1 MGFPERLAKLRME
14 FNMTQKE
21 LADKIGVS
29 RAAIG
34 MYEIG
39 RRDPDTDTI
48 IKLTKIFG
56 VSADYLMGISDI
68 RNPYNNLNTSSK
80 NINTIEEPPLDEEY
94 FTIEDLKA
102 FIKERRKKKNKD

>member
-1 MGFPERLAKLRME
+1 MGFPERLAELRME
-14 FNMTQKE
+14 SNMTQKE
-21 LADKIGVS
+21 LADRIGLS
-29 RAAIG
+29 RGTIG

-56 VSADYLMGISDI
+56 VSADYLMGLSDI
-68 RNPYNNLNTSSK
+68 KNPYSNADSSANST
-80 NINTIEEPPLDEEY
+80 NIIEESTLDEDY

-102 FIKERRKKKNKD
+102 FIRERKKKKGRE